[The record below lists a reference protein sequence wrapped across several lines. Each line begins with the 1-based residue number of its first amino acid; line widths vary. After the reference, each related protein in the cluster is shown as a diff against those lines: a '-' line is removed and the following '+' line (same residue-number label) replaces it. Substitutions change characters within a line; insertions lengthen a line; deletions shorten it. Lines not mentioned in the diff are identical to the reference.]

1 MWRCRNRM
9 DNGADACD
17 LKSIDN
23 KSIENAVVQAV
34 NQMLREKSSVI
45 DTVKKNILKAVGNVG
60 NHLTAIIDSR
70 IKDLEQ
76 KVV

>member
-9 DNGADACD
+9 DNGEDACD

-45 DTVKKNILKAVGNVG
+45 DTVKK
-60 NHLTAIIDSR
+60 TY
-70 IKDLEQ
+70 
-76 KVV
+76 